1 MNAELRALLAGLD
14 SLIRREILRLRA
26 RHQLSL
32 DEFRGLYISDEQVD
46 ALVRKAAPGLP
57 EFAAESHRA
66 WCEAVADSAR
76 RYTRLARLSALGLSP
91 LELSLLLIALAPS
104 LEAKYETLYAYLNN
118 DVTRKLP
125 TLELALALLAADDC
139 ERLAVRQALSV
150 DAALFMSGLVRFQ
163 PLRDG

>member
-46 ALVRKAAPGLP
+46 ALVRQATLDSPQ
-57 EFAAESHRA
+57 FAEGHRA
-66 WCEAVADSAR
+66 WCEAVADAAR
-76 RYTRLARLSALGLSP
+76 RYEQLTRLSALGLSP

-104 LEAKYETLYAYLNN
+104 LKAKYETLYAYLNN

-125 TLELALALLAADDC
+125 TLELALALLAADDG
-139 ERLAVRQALSV
+139 ERLAVRRALSV
-150 DAALFMSGLVRFQ
+150 
-163 PLRDG
+163 